1 MNTTLRFDPPP
12 RFLMCSPRHFAVSY
26 SINPWM
32 NPDAWAA
39 GAEALSLTAA
49 RQWQGLFRAL
59 NDTGAVVELVE
70 PRKGLPDLVFTAN
83 AAVVLDGKVLVARFR
98 HPQRQAEEPVFTA
111 AFQALRTRGL
121 IADIAHFPNGISHE
135 GAGDCL
141 WDVHRRLF
149 WMGSGFRSDLA
160 AREVVAAHFGVP
172 AVALSLADPAYYHL
186 DTAFSPLP
194 CGAVLYHPGAF
205 TPDALDAIHARV
217 EPEDRIAL
225 TEADA
230 ARFAA
235 NAVSFGR
242 TILLSSC
249 SETLRARLKERG
261 YKVVKTPLFAF
272 LRSGGSA
279 CCLTLRLDHRT
290 AAAPAVA
297 QAQAVRR

>member
-12 RFLMCSPRHFAVSY
+12 RFLMCPPRHFAVSY

-32 NPDAWAA
+32 DPDAWAA
-39 GAEALSLTAA
+39 GAETLSLTAA
-49 RQWQGLFRAL
+49 RQWQGLHHAL
-59 NDTGAVVELVE
+59 QAQGAHVELVTPQE
-70 PRKGLPDLVFTAN
+70 DLPDLVFTAN
-83 AAVVLDGKVLVARFR
+83 AAVVLDGKALIARFR

-111 AFQALRTRGL
+111 TFEALRARGL
-121 IADIAHFPNGISHE
+121 IADIAHFPEAICHE

-149 WMGSGFRSDLA
+149 WMGAGFRSDLA

-172 AVALSLADPAYYHL
+172 VVALSLADPAYYHL

-194 CGAVLYHPGAF
+194 CGVVLYHPAAF

-217 EPEDRIAL
+217 APEDRIAL

-230 ARFAA
+230 TRFAA

-249 SETLRARLKERG
+249 SEALRARLNERG

-279 CCLTLRLDHRT
+279 CCLTLRLDHRA
-290 AAAPAVA
+290 AAAPGVVES
-297 QAQAVRR
+297 QAVRC